1 MLNKYLRKKSVK
13 TIYILEQENNI
24 CMYVSRISAS
34 GLSDNLCPSLQS
46 WLSQVCQ
53 VCLRFCLRSLS
64 FLSFSILLFDTDGS
78 LSYSRD
84 LKYFVLFYWVVEIK
98 VIFVLSCMM
107 DCWKLVFLASSE
119 AWDVIMCVLLFGT
132 CLSKALNL
140 HLPLSGQ
147 SEVSVLYSV
156 LYFVGA

>member
-13 TIYILEQENNI
+13 TIYIYILEQENNI

-64 FLSFSILLFDTDGS
+64 SLSFSILLFDTDGS

-107 DCWKLVFLASSE
+107 DCWKLVFWLRQKPEMS
-119 AWDVIMCVLLFGT
+119 
-132 CLSKALNL
+132 
-140 HLPLSGQ
+140 
-147 SEVSVLYSV
+147 YSV
-156 LYFVGA
+156 SCSAHVCQKHWIFIFLFQVSLKYLYFTLYFTS